1 MRAQRDV
8 FLDELYLA
16 AQKDSNII
24 LISVD
29 MGAPALDRWRRD
41 LPNQF
46 FSAGI
51 SEQNAINV
59 ASGLSSQNKK
69 VFVYMMACWAAR
81 CFEQIRYSCAMAGN
95 AITILGNG
103 VALGYVPAGPAHEPT
118 EDIAYMR
125 SLVGI
130 EILSPASSA
139 LIPSIVRNIL
149 DNPRLSY
156 VRLERSVPKLV
167 DEIVTKKGEDYFR
180 NFDGSPYVFYGEPDF
195 TNETK
200 NVVFFSSGYILERA
214 VRCAEHLQKKGISVS
229 VIDVCRITSLNKEY
243 FRRLLL
249 NVRSVITLEEQT
261 LAGGF
266 GSAIL
271 EIISDSKLKD
281 VSVLRIGLDSRYIF
295 ENGTREEL
303 LDANGF
309 QIINLFQRIEKHVGI

>member
-1 MRAQRDV
+1 MKTQRDV

-16 AQKDSNII
+16 AQKNPDII
-24 LISVD
+24 LISID
-29 MGAPALDRWRRD
+29 MGAPALDRWRKD

-103 VALGYVPAGPAHEPT
+103 VGLGYAPAGPAHEPT

-125 SLVGI
+125 SLVGV
-130 EILSPASSA
+130 EVLSPASSA
-139 LIPSIVRNIL
+139 LIPRLVKNLL

-167 DEIVTKKGEDYFR
+167 DEIVTKKGDDYFR
-180 NFDGSPYVFYGEPDF
+180 NFDGSPYVIYGEPNF
-195 TNETK
+195 TNKTK

-214 VRCAEHLQKKGISVS
+214 IRCAENLLKNGLSVS
-229 VIDVCRITSLNKEY
+229 VVDVCRITSLNTEY
-243 FRRLLL
+243 FKELLA
-249 NVRSVITLEEQT
+249 NVTNVITFEEQT

-271 EIISDSKLKD
+271 EIISDSNLKD
-281 VSVLRIGLDSRYIF
+281 ISVLRIGLENRFIF

-309 QIINLFQRIEKHVGI
+309 QISNLMEKIEKHLEI

>member
-1 MRAQRDV
+1 MKAQRDV
-8 FLDELYLA
+8 FLDELFLA
-16 AQKDSNII
+16 AQKDPNII

-29 MGAPALDRWRRD
+29 MGAPALDRWRTD

-81 CFEQIRYSCAMAGN
+81 CFEQIRYSCAMAEN

-103 VALGYVPAGPAHEPT
+103 VALGYAPAGPAHEPT

-125 SLVGI
+125 SLVGV

-139 LIPSIVRNIL
+139 LIPSLVRNLL
-149 DNPRLSY
+149 DYPRLSY

-167 DEIVTKKGEDYFR
+167 DEIVAKKGDDYFR
-180 NFDGSPYVFYGEPDF
+180 NFDGSPYVLYGEPSF
-195 TNETK
+195 TNKTK
-200 NVVFFSSGYILERA
+200 NVVFFASGYILERA
-214 VRCAEHLQKKGISVS
+214 VRCAELLLKNGVSVS
-229 VIDVCRITSLNKEY
+229 VVDVCRITTLNSEFFRKILDNVEY
-243 FRRLLL
+243 
-249 NVRSVITLEEQT
+249 VITLEEQT
-261 LAGGF
+261 LPGGF

-271 EIISDSKLKD
+271 EIISDSNLKGI
-281 VSVLRIGLDSRYIF
+281 SVLRIGLESRFIF

-309 QIINLFQRIEKHVGI
+309 QITDLINKVENHLKI